1 MAKPKPHYFCE
12 ACGAQV
18 DKWDIQCPHC
28 GKQFDSIKCPQC
40 GYSGH
45 AQEFSNG
52 CPSCGF
58 MSEEQKAAAADRK
71 NPNAKGRTFS
81 LRRPSLLD
89 FRSVRTS
96 LTPAAVNGI
105 NLIRV
110 DFGYHIPFHFQ
121 SRCQLNADAER
132 MLQQNKSADTLEAP
146 EPF

>member
-71 NPNAKGRTFS
+71 KPNAKGRTFS
-81 LRRPSLLD
+81 LPQPKTVSKAGRIALVVFLL
-89 FRSVRTS
+89 
-96 LTPAAVNGI
+96 AV
-105 NLIRV
+105 
-110 DFGYHIPFHFQ
+110 
-121 SRCQLNADAER
+121 ADALLYWISVLAGR
-132 MLQQNKSADTLEAP
+132 P
-146 EPF
+146 